1 MSLERKL
8 IYGTTRRDRRARTA
22 YRRLPSHS
30 QRARAWCA
38 AVRCGCGLPRARE
51 RGRRAGTRRS
61 RARLLRC
68 CLLPSQRS
76 RTCTHQVSRVGVG
89 FAPRTCRNNANA
101 RCQARRQGIK
111 QKKKKKKNRSKESRG
126 FKLRAPPI
134 SLKK

>member
-111 QKKKKKKNRSKESRG
+111 PKKKKKKKTGQRRVGVLNSEPLLSR
-126 FKLRAPPI
+126 
-134 SLKK
+134 